1 MAITIQ
7 RSGIKYGS
15 GSMNASGVKT
25 LIKEIIYNAG
35 DSDTDADLLLSQYY
49 PQKNEVLADYPA
61 FKLKSVSTPEW
72 ADAPSRSCR
81 IEATY
86 ETTSSSTSINSNR
99 GAKPWELGVQGVRQS
114 DFSVTVPMTYV
125 YDMNGKKVPFVN
137 YLGLP
142 FKGTMQLSG
151 IKLEFSKSFEGSK
164 TSGFNTSAV
173 YNSNRE
179 TVLGISIPKYC
190 GKLMP
195 TSREVHTVYK
205 DNGTVDYNYTTLN
218 YCIMIFYG
226 IDGSG
231 WRKSVLQTSTI
242 AKFNEE
248 LGAIWK
254 YYPLTKFNQTP
265 EGRFGSIRDVIKANN
280 EYQESI
286 GDTTKNIPF
295 EEITEPLPINSD
307 GSINLTGDPDTFDY
321 VDDVAS
327 SWNSYDLPTK

>member
-1 MAITIQ
+1 MTITIQ

-35 DSDTDADLLLSQYY
+35 DSDTDADLLLSPFY
-49 PQKNEVLADYPA
+49 PQRNEVLVNYPA

-114 DFSVTVPMTYV
+114 DFSVTVPATYV
-125 YDMNGKKVPFVN
+125 YDMNGKQVPFTNFV
-137 YLGLP
+137 GLP
-142 FKGTMQLSG
+142 FKGTMELTG
-151 IKLEFSKSFEGSK
+151 IKLEFSKSFQGSK
-164 TSGFNTSAV
+164 TSGFNTSAK
-173 YNSNRE
+173 YNSNNE
-179 TVLGISIPKYC
+179 TVLGIDIPKYC
-190 GKLMP
+190 GKLLP
-195 TSREVHTVYK
+195 TSREEHTVYK
-205 DNGTVDYNYTTLN
+205 DDGSQDYTYTTLN

-231 WRKSVLQTSTI
+231 WIKSVLQTSTL
-242 AKFNEE
+242 AKFNNE
-248 LGAIWK
+248 LSAIWK
-254 YYPLTKFNQTP
+254 YYPLTKSNSTP
-265 EGRFGSIRDVIKANN
+265 AAKFGSIKDVINANN
-280 EYQESI
+280 TYQEEI

-295 EEITEPLPINSD
+295 EEMTEPLPIDENGALKLS
-307 GSINLTGDPDTFDY
+307 GKPDVFKYIDAP
-321 VDDVAS
+321 AS
-327 SWNSYDLPTK
+327 SWNSYDLPKE